1 MNPRKLE
8 HGFRR
13 FGAGIPYSLPEGN
26 EDIDVP
32 TFWLLLYGTSNYP
45 EPLLELLGTPH
56 VPSMLIDPLRLR
68 NSECGKVIRFGIWG
82 ISKHNILNSKT
93 LNPEP

>member
-1 MNPRKLE
+1 MGAVLGDYTVKFRKLE

-32 TFWLLLYGTSNYP
+32 TFWLLLYRDDSWDPFPPFPTKH
-45 EPLLELLGTPH
+45 LGEDW
-56 VPSMLIDPLRLR
+56 SGLR
-68 NSECGKVIRFGIWG
+68 V
-82 ISKHNILNSKT
+82 
-93 LNPEP
+93 